1 MKKGIQLVLL
11 LIVLIVFGSEL
22 FLNRVKFQDFVKE
35 FVKTPLPKTVSYQTV
50 VEQKKDVVPPEPT
63 KSRQKQIT
71 KPPSLAPQTSPASIT
86 SPAFPIEFNL
96 SVPFT
101 SQAPGGNWDIEA
113 KESCEE
119 ASLLMVKSFY
129 EGVTSEVISS
139 SDAKS
144 EMLKIIAF
152 EMQTFGYFEDTT
164 ADQTATIAEQFLGY
178 PTSDVIENPSVDQIK
193 QALVN
198 GNPVIVPAAGR
209 MLNNPYFQTPGPVY
223 HMFVIRGYTKD
234 NQFIVNDP
242 GTKHGQSYLYP
253 IETVMNAM
261 HDWNDG
267 GEIQE
272 GKKAVLIIYP
282 NN

>member
-1 MKKGIQLVLL
+1 MKKIKQRVLGLILVVVLAVVLL
-11 LIVLIVFGSEL
+11 L
-22 FLNRVKFQDFVKE
+22 NRTAIAEVMRSWTK
-35 FVKTPLPKTVSYQTV
+35 PALPKTVSYQNI
-50 VEQKKDVVPPEPT
+50 VEQKKDVVPTEP
-63 KSRQKQIT
+63 
-71 KPPSLAPQTSPASIT
+71 IT
-86 SPAFPIEFNL
+86 SPKKQIPTLSSTTSPTSSASLSSLPLEFNL

-129 EGVTSEVISS
+129 EGATNEVIP
-139 SDAKS
+139 SDVAKS

-178 PTSDVIENPSVDQIK
+178 PSSDVIENPTVDQIK

-209 MLNNPYFQTPGPVY
+209 MLNNPYFQNPGPIY
-223 HMFVIRGYTKD
+223 HMFVVRGFTKD

-242 GTKHGQSYLYP
+242 GTKRGQSYIYP
-253 IETVMNAM
+253 IETVMNAI
-261 HDWNDG
+261 HDWNNG
-267 GEIQE
+267 GEMTA
-272 GKKAVLIIYP
+272 GKKVVLIIYP
-282 NN
+282 NK